1 MITRK
6 VYPISTP
13 TKTYA
18 DSIYIERWCAR
29 INTKTEEQ
37 TTVYRGYK
45 KDLIAVG
52 LAPEEIFKDIGR
64 SGKKTARIVTHN
76 NEEQPISIQRMAKGE
91 WRVERRHN
99 TQKLPYSSG
108 KARCTSENGKVWGT
122 STLRQRALKSPP
134 IESKEHINNT
144 LNKVIFFGAKKLGID
159 ESSLIEDTSKL
170 SPYIKEQILLTSAC
184 ISGLYKNHIAQT
196 KNY

>member
-1 MITRK
+1 MNTRK
-6 VYPISTP
+6 VYPLPKP
-13 TKTYA
+13 TKKYV
-18 DSIYIERWCAR
+18 DSVYVERWCAR
-29 INTKTEEQ
+29 AYDKTEEQ
-37 TTVYRGYK
+37 TTIYRGK
-45 KDLIAVG
+45 MEDLIAVG
-52 LAPEEIFKDIGR
+52 LAPAEIFGDIGR
-64 SGKKTARIVTHN
+64 SGKKSARIITHK

-99 TQKLPYSSG
+99 TQELPYSSH
-108 KARCTSENGKVWGT
+108 KARCTDKNGKVWG
-122 STLRQRALKSPP
+122 SHRSPLKAHP

-184 ISGLYKNHIAQT
+184 ISGLYKDHVAQT